1 MGVKRLVKHS
11 RHSVKH
17 AVKRDVVAADLT
29 DFTASP
35 RGRSRR
41 PHGGAIALAYG
52 KDTLR
57 SWLRSWKRFL
67 SIAVICLLGVSVL
80 TGIYAGC
87 RDMFMAA
94 DRFYDEQGLHDIQ
107 ILSTYGLTDDDVMAL
122 RRIDGVD
129 VVQPDR
135 TQSATT
141 DVGGTDKSVTMTEI
155 GIAGL
160 DQPYLQ
166 EGRMPAKAGEV
177 AVTEKFL
184 IDSGHDI
191 GDTITITPADTTTS
205 FGVDLS
211 ESGDSDGN
219 AIQTGADANDS
230 GDSDEQRETAAD
242 DANDS
247 GDSDAN
253 GERADDETSPQ
264 FPTEL
269 TITAQVLDPK
279 DLTNPTGYVTSALR
293 SPTTADY
300 VFFAPSSGVTGN
312 VYPHRTHRAGR

>member
-1 MGVKRLVKHS
+1 
-11 RHSVKH
+11 
-17 AVKRDVVAADLT
+17 
-29 DFTASP
+29 
-35 RGRSRR
+35 
-41 PHGGAIALAYG
+41 
-52 KDTLR
+52 
-57 SWLRSWKRFL
+57 
-67 SIAVICLLGVSVL
+67 
-80 TGIYAGC
+80 
-87 RDMFMAA
+87 MAA

-312 VYPHRTHRAGR
+312 VYMTTTASLMRSSTASNTPCRTIGSKPAAKASSTRPNGNSMTPKPTPTPSSTTPSARSTTNAPPWTKTAKPWLTTAASSKPRKPR